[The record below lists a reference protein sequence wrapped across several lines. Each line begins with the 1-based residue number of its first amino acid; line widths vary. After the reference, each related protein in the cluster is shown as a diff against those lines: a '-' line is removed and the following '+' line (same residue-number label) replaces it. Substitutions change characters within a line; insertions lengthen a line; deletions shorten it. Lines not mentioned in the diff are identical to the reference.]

1 MFVFPKWCE
10 GVNQLWIC
18 SQVLHIFLFVDI
30 MTLQCNMK
38 PLQCDEAMYIVGDQ
52 REIKLYENAEEA
64 MGQDYQAVASVS
76 AIAR

>member
-1 MFVFPKWCE
+1 
-10 GVNQLWIC
+10 
-18 SQVLHIFLFVDI
+18 

-38 PLQCDEAMYIVGDQ
+38 PLQCDKVMYILGDQ

>member
-1 MFVFPKWCE
+1 
-10 GVNQLWIC
+10 
-18 SQVLHIFLFVDI
+18 
-30 MTLQCNMK
+30 MTLQCDMK
-38 PLQCDEAMYIVGDQ
+38 PLQCDEAMYIAGDQ